1 MLFTGLRIINHL
13 WRGNMQFRI
22 YESLQ
27 TYGAEIIFFLFKTHQ
42 MMLDPVAR
50 EYLYQISGQE
60 IFGKSDRYD
69 QNATNFVERDADT
82 ERMAVLYTVI
92 YRHVNSIPS
101 IVLGL
106 MVGSWSDRI
115 GRKIPLV
122 IGCIG
127 LALGSLC
134 FVISTSSW
142 IPTIILF
149 FLACSI
155 RGLFC
160 TASITRTAIYSYVAD
175 MTPNTERTTRMST
188 LLAVN
193 FVGLFLG
200 SFLAGVILEIG
211 DFSTE
216 FAIMIGMISIY
227 AIAILFL
234 MPYDKPALPV
244 NDKSFENN
252 STLSYIRGTIQCLLK
267 ERNDNG
273 RRYILASLCT
283 LMLQQ
288 CFRAGE
294 QDVLLF
300 YIKRQGMSESTSM
313 YSYLLAAGHVSNMLM
328 SFVGVPFI
336 SGRLKLSDQWCVVIG
351 TIVLLV
357 KSVALSLSNQI
368 WMLFLVFIICSPGIM
383 TISVTKSMISKMVDN
398 DENGK
403 IFALISSIES
413 VSFLAG
419 STLMPLLYQRTA
431 HIYAGIVFVVEA
443 ALLITWLPVLYLSI
457 RGYDK
462 HCANKNDQQVE
473 MKTLL
478 EHAKRQTNGRDQSES
493 NRCEPNRA
501 GNWQSG

>member
-1 MLFTGLRIINHL
+1 
-13 WRGNMQFRI
+13 MQFRI
-22 YESLQ
+22 FESLQ
-27 TYGAEIIFFLFKTHQ
+27 RYGAEIIFLLFKTHE

-60 IFGKSDRYD
+60 IFGESDGYH
-69 QNATNFVERDADT
+69 QNATHFVNRDADT
-82 ERMAVLYTVI
+82 ERKAVLYTVI

-115 GRKIPLV
+115 GRKLPLV

-127 LALGSLC
+127 MALGSLC

-142 IPTIILF
+142 LPTITLF

-160 TASITRTAIYSYVAD
+160 TASLTRTAIYSYVAD
-175 MTPNTERTTRMST
+175 TTPNTERTTRMST

-216 FAIMIGMISIY
+216 FAIVTGMLSIY
-227 AIAILFL
+227 ATAILFL
-234 MPYDKPALPV
+234 MPYDKPALTE
-244 NDKSFENN
+244 NDKSSENI
-252 STLSYIRGTIQCLLK
+252 STLSHIKRTTQCLLK
-267 ERNDNG
+267 ERISNG

-300 YIKRQGMSESTSM
+300 YIKRQGMSQSTSM

-336 SGRLKLSDQWCVVIG
+336 SGRLKLPDQWCVMIG

-357 KSVALSLSNQI
+357 KIVTLSLSYKI
-368 WMLFLVFIICSPGIM
+368 WMLFLAVILCSPRIM

-419 STLMPLLYQRTA
+419 STLMPLLYQSTA
-431 HIYAGIVFVVEA
+431 HVYAGIVFVVEA
-443 ALLITWLPVLYLSI
+443 ALLVTWIPVLYLSM
-457 RGYDK
+457 RGYNEYN
-462 HCANKNDQQVE
+462 ASKNDQGLE

-478 EHAKRQTNGRDQSES
+478 DHTKIEATEPDRSES

-501 GNWQSG
+501 GNWQTG